1 MAAILP
7 SVPLFPNPPGIRT
20 PVTSF
25 NNDIISSGDW
35 GTMNVYELYC
45 HIINTNRNAL
55 INSECNYVIVNMKY
69 IKKG

>member
-25 NNDIISSGDW
+25 NKDLIFSGLNFQSSFF
-35 GTMNVYELYC
+35 
-45 HIINTNRNAL
+45 
-55 INSECNYVIVNMKY
+55 
-69 IKKG
+69 

>member
-25 NNDIISSGDW
+25 NKDLIFSGFKFSESILFKI
-35 GTMNVYELYC
+35 NF
-45 HIINTNRNAL
+45 HII
-55 INSECNYVIVNMKY
+55 
-69 IKKG
+69 